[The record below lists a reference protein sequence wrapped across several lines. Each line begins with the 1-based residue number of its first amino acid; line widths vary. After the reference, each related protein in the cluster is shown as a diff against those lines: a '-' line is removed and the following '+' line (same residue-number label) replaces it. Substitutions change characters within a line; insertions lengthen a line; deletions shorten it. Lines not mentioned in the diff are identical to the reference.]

1 MVRLQM
7 ITSRVVHYSV
17 DCIFLTTLK
26 NSMHVYSQAEELDGI
41 DLDFEGIQ
49 SIEEWK
55 SYLSF
60 IAMASKHLHSN
71 NFILSVA
78 LHPQQILP
86 ANICNSIDRV
96 HVMTYDMQPSPQ
108 DERNNH
114 HASMDA
120 VHRAIASFSQ
130 KGACDPSVLVMG
142 IPAYAR
148 HGSNMGLVK
157 TYSEIVD
164 DILKDKS
171 NDEMDEIVQ
180 SIRSWEGYEFD
191 SADDVRAKAY
201 YAKQHGL
208 KGIFLWEIG
217 QDKHY
222 SYGGGI
228 LLSAAAS
235 AVTSD
240 ARNDGFAEREEL

>member
-1 MVRLQM
+1 MHIYIYIL
-7 ITSRVVHYSV
+7 SR
-17 DCIFLTTLK
+17 
-26 NSMHVYSQAEELDGI
+26 AEELDGI

-60 IAMASKHLHSN
+60 IAMASKQLHSN
-71 NFILSVA
+71 NNNNLILSVA
-78 LHPQQILP
+78 LHPGQILP

-171 NDEMDEIVQ
+171 NDEMDETIQ

-191 SADDVRAKAY
+191 SADDVRAKVK

-222 SYGGGI
+222 SHGGI

>member
-1 MVRLQM
+1 
-7 ITSRVVHYSV
+7 
-17 DCIFLTTLK
+17 
-26 NSMHVYSQAEELDGI
+26 MHVHSRAEELDGI
-41 DLDFEGIQ
+41 DLDFEGIK

-55 SYLSF
+55 AYLSF

-71 NFILSVA
+71 NLILSVA
-78 LHPQQILP
+78 LHPEQILP

-171 NDEMDEIVQ
+171 NGDIQ

-191 SADDVRAKAY
+191 SADDVRAKVNF
-201 YAKQHGL
+201 AKQHGL

-222 SYGGGI
+222 SHGGI
-228 LLSAAAS
+228 LLSSAAS

-240 ARNDGFAEREEL
+240 ARNDGFAERALEEL